1 MTGFCCFLKSC
12 RPPPRFRAGIPQ
24 NTVRDAYCYLYDLY
38 PTLCGLAGIGVPAT
52 VKGISLEETRKAGLE
67 AGGAGESLTPAS
79 RGKSENGEP
88 GQKAPRFRFESGYI
102 LVSLGPERQ
111 FSVGRLRRTGCIRF
125 DIRPALY
132 DLYFSQTYESR
143 CQKSHQL
150 HLQTPNRTTTYS
162 TDCAA

>member
-1 MTGFCCFLKSC
+1 MTGFCCFLNSR
-12 RPPPRFRAGIPQ
+12 RPPPDFGPESRQ

-88 GQKAPRFRFESGYI
+88 GQNGSPFPF
-102 LVSLGPERQ
+102 
-111 FSVGRLRRTGCIRF
+111 
-125 DIRPALY
+125 
-132 DLYFSQTYESR
+132 
-143 CQKSHQL
+143 
-150 HLQTPNRTTTYS
+150 
-162 TDCAA
+162 

>member
-12 RPPPRFRAGIPQ
+12 RPRFRAGIPQ

-67 AGGAGESLTPAS
+67 AGGAGEFLTHAS

-88 GQKAPRFRFESGYI
+88 GQNSSPFPF
-102 LVSLGPERQ
+102 
-111 FSVGRLRRTGCIRF
+111 
-125 DIRPALY
+125 
-132 DLYFSQTYESR
+132 
-143 CQKSHQL
+143 
-150 HLQTPNRTTTYS
+150 
-162 TDCAA
+162 

>member
-1 MTGFCCFLKSC
+1 M
-12 RPPPRFRAGIPQ
+12 
-24 NTVRDAYCYLYDLY
+24 RDAYCYLYDLY

-79 RGKSENGEP
+79 RGKSEN
-88 GQKAPRFRFESGYI
+88 GYI